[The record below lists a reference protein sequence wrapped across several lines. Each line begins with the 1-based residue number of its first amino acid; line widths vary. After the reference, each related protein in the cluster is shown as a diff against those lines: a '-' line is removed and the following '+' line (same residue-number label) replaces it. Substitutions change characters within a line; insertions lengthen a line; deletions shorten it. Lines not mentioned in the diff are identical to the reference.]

1 MVLMLMRH
9 RDGTNRCAA
18 DCVCHF
24 CKQPGVLDIHEFVV
38 MYPKAEA
45 DTPRFFNARN
55 AHFEHNRE
63 VRHGCCRT
71 C

>member
-1 MVLMLMRH
+1 
-9 RDGTNRCAA
+9 
-18 DCVCHF
+18 
-24 CKQPGVLDIHEFVV
+24 